1 MLRAG
6 AIAALL
12 AMVLGF
18 VLGRPAGLEL
28 ARLQQSGEG
37 TPEQRARIALLGRRV
52 ALSVRATAGLMLVS
66 VLAMGVFR
74 YVVALG

>member
-1 MLRAG
+1 
-6 AIAALL
+6 
-12 AMVLGF
+12 
-18 VLGRPAGLEL
+18 
-28 ARLQQSGEG
+28 
-37 TPEQRARIALLGRRV
+37 LLGRRV